1 MTSVL
6 GFHLCLPRA
15 FAHTEWSSSS
25 EAFPTHCPAQAA
37 FTPQA
42 LCASVSLFPQ
52 RGWDSSCL
60 GAWPVPGCLLNP
72 VCAASLFVIPATN
85 AASSSSVPATPGGN

>member
-15 FAHTEWSSSS
+15 FAHTERNSSS

-37 FTPQA
+37 FTPQT

-52 RGWDSSCL
+52 RGWDSSCVA
-60 GAWPVPGCLLNP
+60 GARLPPKPCL
-72 VCAASLFVIPATN
+72 CCIPARHPSN
-85 AASSSSVPATPGGN
+85 QCSKF